1 MEKVLNI
8 IALAFIAFLTANTLQ
23 AQQNDRVGRN
33 IQGRGPSLSLGFQLV
48 EPRGEFSQ
56 YYDGN
61 PIGIGGAFLLNGQ
74 RNPFEFGVGYSWQS
88 MGKSDESIR
97 IFEGEDIDGDAV
109 YGSGEMRVNSNIYTY
124 HALARFRPFTGRI
137 QIYLDGI
144 VGFKAFTTKTT
155 IMADNG
161 SYSEVVSENRT
172 ARDVAASFGW
182 AAGLQLGVTRDLFVE
197 GRLESLQG
205 GQTSFVDPE
214 SVKIDKDGNLDFT
227 SVRSS
232 TNVLVFQLGM
242 SIHF

>member
-1 MEKVLNI
+1 MDRIFRILVLATATI
-8 IALAFIAFLTANTLQ
+8 LAVSKSH
-23 AQQNDRVGRN
+23 AQQNERIQRN
-33 IQGRGPSLSLGFQLV
+33 IQGRGPSLSVGFQVV

-56 YYDGN
+56 FYNGN

-74 RNPFEFGVGYSWQS
+74 RSVFEFGVGYSWQS

-97 IFEGEDIDGDAV
+97 ILEGEDINGNAV

-124 HALARFRPFTGRI
+124 HALARFRPFTGKV
-137 QIYLDGI
+137 QFYLDGI
-144 VGFKAFTTKTT
+144 AGFKAFTTKTT

-197 GRLESLQG
+197 GRFESLQG

-214 SVKIDKDGNLDFT
+214 SVKIDKDGNLDYT

-232 TNVLVFQLGM
+232 TNTFVFQLGM
-242 SIHF
+242 SLHF